1 MKSRYGFPVIDA
13 DVLAREVVQPGSR
26 GLKQIAS
33 HFGNEVLDERGEL
46 DRAKLGRIIFNDPA
60 KRKVVNGIIHPAVS
74 RAMFWAVV
82 KRWILGYKVCVLDV
96 PLLIE
101 AGIWQWVGKVV
112 VVFW

>member
-1 MKSRYGFPVIDA
+1 LKSRYGFPVIDA

-33 HFGNEVLDERGEL
+33 HFGEL

-82 KRWILGYKVCVLDV
+82 KCWILGYKVCVLDV